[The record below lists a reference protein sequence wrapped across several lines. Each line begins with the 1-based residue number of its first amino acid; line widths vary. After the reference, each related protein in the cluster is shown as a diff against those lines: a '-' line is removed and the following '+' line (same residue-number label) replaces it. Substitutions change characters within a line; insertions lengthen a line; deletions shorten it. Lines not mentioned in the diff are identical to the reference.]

1 MRVRLRVCMCVCLCV
16 DFLLARI
23 AFFFKN
29 ISFWYK
35 PGTSIQTTNT
45 NNGSS
50 AKGPTVDNGSS
61 AKGPTVDNGSS
72 VKGTAAAITSIA
84 IDPLWT
90 SNVQSRAHA
99 YTHTPFPPLL

>member
-1 MRVRLRVCMCVCLCV
+1 MCVVRVRLRVCMCVCLCV

-61 AKGPTVDNGSS
+61 